1 METTMS
7 ALPKEQPDLEGAKN
21 YIDDTFGK
29 TSDFIIEPTIT
40 KAANDPVAST
50 VFGKIYAFF
59 DAWTQHG
66 YEAWEKAGR
75 PHEY

>member
-1 METTMS
+1 
-7 ALPKEQPDLEGAKN
+7 
-21 YIDDTFGK
+21 
-29 TSDFIIEPTIT
+29 
-40 KAANDPVAST
+40 